1 MRMSGISKAAARLLL
16 LVAMANPVMAG
27 SAAAQDAASAAL
39 IFRQLNDTSIAIYRD
54 AKRRLLGETDPVVIA
69 GFDSV
74 LIRQHGA
81 ERRVAQTPPAYALL
95 KAIDHVPRSL
105 WAALYPGVAGLDP
118 EAAWRTKLAELR
130 PRVAAAL
137 GAVKEAGLPQEAA
150 GRGERTLHS
159 CLGLIDRYL
168 AQGVPSVAQLQVDMR
183 ALAPAVL
190 ADAADA
196 ARARVDAIDR
206 DIRPWWNALSQP
218 ERERT
223 FVVVLGSKAART
235 GNLAYTYFVNLLGAA
250 EDGRRVI
257 YAESVFDE
265 KGADG
270 TLAQVLTDRRLSV
283 DFFADERRME
293 RDLLADGV
301 EAYLLQL
308 FGRLGTP

>member
-1 MRMSGISKAAARLLL
+1 MRTPGASKTAACLL
-16 LVAMANPVMAG
+16 LVAIADLPMAWP
-27 SAAAQDAASAAL
+27 AAAQDAASATL
-39 IFRQLNDTSIAIYRD
+39 IFRQLNDASIAIYRD
-54 AKRRLLGETDPVVIA
+54 AKRRLLGEADPVVIA

-81 ERRVAQTPPAYALL
+81 EKRVGQTPPAYALL
-95 KAIDHVPRSL
+95 KTIGHVPRSL

-130 PRVAAAL
+130 PHVAAAL
-137 GAVKEAGLPQEAA
+137 AAVKEAGLPGEAA
-150 GRGERTLHS
+150 GRAERTLRA

-168 AQGVPSVAQLQVDMR
+168 ADGPPSRARLQGDMR
-183 ALAPAVL
+183 ALAPALL

-196 ARARVDAIDR
+196 ARARLDAIDR
-206 DIRPWWNALSQP
+206 DVRPWWDALSQP

-223 FVVVLGSKAART
+223 FVVVLGAKTARP
-235 GNLAYTYFVNLLGAA
+235 GNLAYSYFVNLLGAA
-250 EDGRRVI
+250 EDGHRVV

-270 TLAQVLTDRRLSV
+270 ILAHLLTDRLLSV

-293 RDLLADGV
+293 RDLLADGA
-301 EAYLLQL
+301 EARLLQL
-308 FGRLGTP
+308 FGRLGAP

>member
-1 MRMSGISKAAARLLL
+1 MRTPGISKTAACLL
-16 LVAMANPVMAG
+16 LVVMAWP
-27 SAAAQDAASAAL
+27 AAAQDAASATQ
-39 IFRQLNDTSIAIYRD
+39 IFRRLNDTSIAIYRD
-54 AKRRLLGETDPVVIA
+54 AKRRLLGEADPVVIA

-81 ERRVAQTPPAYALL
+81 EKRVGRTPPPYDLL
-95 KAIDHVPRSL
+95 KTIDHVPRSL
-105 WAALYPGVAGLDP
+105 WAALRPAIAGLDP
-118 EAAWRTKLAELR
+118 EAAWRTNLTELR

-137 GAVKEAGLPQEAA
+137 GTIKQAGLPEETA
-150 GRGERTLHS
+150 GRGEQTLRT

-168 AQGVPSVAQLQVDMR
+168 TGGVPSEAQLQGDMR
-183 ALAPAVL
+183 ALAPAML

-196 ARARVDAIDR
+196 ARARLDAIDG
-206 DIRPWWNALSQP
+206 DIRPWWNELSQN

-223 FVVVLGSKAART
+223 FVVVLGAKTSRP

-250 EDGRRVI
+250 EDGHRVI

-270 TLAQVLTDRRLSV
+270 ILAQLLTDRRLSI

-293 RDLLADGV
+293 RDLLADG
-301 EAYLLQL
+301 AAARLLQM
-308 FGRLGTP
+308 FGRLGVP

>member
-1 MRMSGISKAAARLLL
+1 MRTPGIIKSIAGFG
-16 LVAMANPVMAG
+16 LVAIAGLPMAWP
-27 SAAAQDAASAAL
+27 AAAQDAASATP

-54 AKRRLLGETDPVVIA
+54 AKRRLLGVADPVVIA
-69 GFDSV
+69 GFDAV

-81 ERRVAQTPPAYALL
+81 EKRVGRTPAPYDLL
-95 KAIDHVPRSL
+95 KTIDHVPRSL
-105 WAALYPGVAGLDP
+105 WAALRPAIAGLDP
-118 EAAWRTKLAELR
+118 EAAWRTKLTELR

-137 GAVKEAGLPQEAA
+137 GTIKEAGLPKEAA
-150 GRGERTLHS
+150 GRGEHTLRA

-168 AQGVPSVAQLQVDMR
+168 AEGVPSEAQLQGDMR
-183 ALAPAVL
+183 ALAPAML

-196 ARARVDAIDR
+196 AQARLDAIDR
-206 DIRPWWNALSQP
+206 DIRPWWNGLSQP

-223 FVVVLGSKAART
+223 VVVVLGSKAARR
-235 GNLAYTYFVNLLGAA
+235 GNLAYTYFVNLLGVA
-250 EDGRRVI
+250 EDGHRVL

-270 TLAQVLTDRRLSV
+270 ILAQILTDRRLSV

-301 EAYLLQL
+301 EAHLLQL
-308 FGRLGTP
+308 FGRLGIP